1 MTSTGDPV
9 RHPVLAALEVVNTA
23 LAEAAGLPVWSLS
36 AGECDTA
43 LDGLHAAQA
52 RLAGLGATLIGQ
64 GVNRMCPEAARC
76 RDTAEWLQHRHRHDR
91 RDAKALVAFAA
102 AVTGDRDQT
111 RDALAAGQVS
121 VQQARAV
128 VAAVSELPA
137 GVTAAQAA
145 SAEEF
150 LLAKAAELDPAGLR
164 VCGRA
169 ITEHLTQISAD
180 GAPPAAE
187 PVTSRVRLRP
197 RDGGW
202 ALTGWLAPYEGNLLA
217 AALDTRI
224 EHTRRQE
231 HAAAKSS
238 SEAEDDGVV
247 PADGDGDRLGEGRGR
262 DEYRARALVDLLT
275 AGASAPD
282 PDPGTGPVRPQVTV
296 LIPLAT
302 LTERLGGATL
312 LDTGQALS
320 PETARR
326 LACDA
331 DLIPAVLGAK
341 GQVLDVGRAKRQIP
355 TALRTAVA
363 IRDGGCTFPA
373 CTRAPGSC
381 EAHHIRHW
389 SHGGPT
395 DYQNLTLLCGRHHQ
409 LAHDQGWQITRDS
422 HGLPLFTPPPTID
435 PLQRP
440 RQHHRYP
447 LRQ

>member
-1 MTSTGDPV
+1 
-9 RHPVLAALEVVNTA
+9 
-23 LAEAAGLPVWSLS
+23 
-36 AGECDTA
+36 
-43 LDGLHAAQA
+43 
-52 RLAGLGATLIGQ
+52 
-64 GVNRMCPEAARC
+64 
-76 RDTAEWLQHRHRHDR
+76 
-91 RDAKALVAFAA
+91 
-102 AVTGDRDQT
+102 
-111 RDALAAGQVS
+111 
-121 VQQARAV
+121 
-128 VAAVSELPA
+128 
-137 GVTAAQAA
+137 
-145 SAEEF
+145 
-150 LLAKAAELDPAGLR
+150 LDPAGLR

-180 GAPPAAE
+180 GAPPVAE

-202 ALTGWLAPYEGNLLA
+202 ALTGCLAAYDGNLLC

-224 EHTRRQE
+224 EHTLKQE
-231 HAAAKSS
+231 RAATQRDADP
-238 SEAEDDGVV
+238 DD
-247 PADGDGDRLGEGRGR
+247 EGRGLDGGIGR
-262 DEYRARALVDLLT
+262 DERRATALFDLIT
-275 AGASAPD
+275 AAAAAPD
-282 PDPGTGPVRPQVTV
+282 AGLSSIRPQVTV

-331 DLIPAVLGAK
+331 DLIPAVLGTR
-341 GQVLDVGRAKRQIP
+341 GQILDVGRAKRQIP

-395 DYQNLTLLCGRHHQ
+395 NYQNLTLLCGRHHQ
-409 LAHDQGWQITRDS
+409 LAHDQGWQITRDN
-422 HGLPLFTPPPTID
+422 HGLPVFTPPPTID

-440 RQHHRYP
+440 RQHHRYA